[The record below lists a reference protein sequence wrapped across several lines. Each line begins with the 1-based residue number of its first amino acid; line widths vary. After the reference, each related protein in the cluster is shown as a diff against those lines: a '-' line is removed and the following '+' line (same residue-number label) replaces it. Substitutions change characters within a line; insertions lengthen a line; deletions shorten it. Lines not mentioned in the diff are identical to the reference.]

1 MKTTASP
8 TASALPNP
16 SPTPPRGRHH
26 PSSPL
31 GSAKGWWQRLWGGIT
46 ETQVAFA
53 SIGLAVILGIATS
66 AVIAGPGFLEGQ
78 SDIAAVLLILD
89 ALILLVLC
97 GLVLRQIM
105 RLIQR
110 RQRRRAGYQLHWRL
124 VILFSLITVLPALLV
139 MAFSVFVLDY
149 SLRGWFNNRIST
161 AVEES
166 VTIANAYLA
175 EHKQSVSGQILA
187 MANDINRE
195 APNLVGEQRRFNAY
209 LTNQARVRSLSEAL
223 VVDSTGR
230 VLARSDF
237 AYAISF
243 SNLDQVFFDAIR
255 QGDVAI
261 DSAETSNRIR
271 AGVRLNQFA
280 DAYLLVG
287 RFVDPTVLVA
297 VDKTQVAAS
306 AYQLLDIRQFDLQIS
321 FAVLFGLVSLLLL
334 LGSVWVGLN
343 FANAIVSPI
352 STIISTADQVRGGNL
367 AIRVG
372 TLKDEGEIGELAA
385 SFDKM
390 LDEIDRGRRQLLT
403 ANAQLDKRREFTE
416 AVLGGVSSGVIGI
429 DEHMRITLP
438 NRAAQ
443 SMLGLKPRQVS
454 GKPLAKVLPEFMP
467 LIELTSMF
475 AKRSVEHNIEIH
487 RKPLHLNLLARVT
500 RETIDGR
507 VAGYVITFD
516 DVSDLLT
523 AQRKAAW
530 ADVARRIAHEIRNPL
545 TPIQLAAEHLAGKHV
560 PTGGDE
566 KSNKRFA
573 TNIDTII
580 RQVGDIRRL
589 VDEFSA
595 FARMP
600 SPDLAEHDLLDI
612 IETQM
617 SLFSAAAKGIAI
629 TTDFGGHD
637 KIMLHCDDGM
647 VRQVI
652 TNLLQNAVD
661 AMREAN
667 SKSKKIKIVV
677 TISGQ
682 DAIVKIIDSGP
693 GFPSGIRSSKKRQQL
708 LDPYITHREKGS
720 GLGLAIVNKIMQDHS
735 GSISLHDA
743 SDDAS
748 KDDSEANPYLAEY
761 GGAMVVVVF
770 RLKPELVGKNKTTQ
784 HKRTQTQAQTHAKTQ
799 QKIGEVA

>member
-1 MKTTASP
+1 MKTATAN
-8 TASALPNP
+8 SALP
-16 SPTPPRGRHH
+16 SPPQ
-26 PSSPL
+26 
-31 GSAKGWWQRLWGGIT
+31 SALPWQRLWRGIT

-105 RLIQR
+105 RLIHR

-195 APNLVGEQRRFNAY
+195 AGNLIGEQRRFNAY

-287 RFVDPTVLVA
+287 RFVDPTVLLA

-372 TLKDEGEIGELAA
+372 ALKDKGEIGELAA

-390 LDEIDRGRRQLLT
+390 LDEIDRGRHQLLT

-429 DEHMRITLP
+429 DEEMRITLP

-454 GKPLAKVLPEFMP
+454 GKPLAKVLPEFVP

-545 TPIQLAAEHLAGKHV
+545 TPIQLAAEHLAGKL

-573 TNIDTII
+573 INIDTII

-600 SPDLAEHDLLDI
+600 SPDLAEHDLLNI

-667 SKSKKIKIVV
+667 SKNKKIKIVV
-677 TISGQ
+677 SISGQ

-693 GFPSGIRSSKKRQQL
+693 GFPVAQRSGKKRQQL

-735 GSISLHDA
+735 GTISLHDA
-743 SDDAS
+743 SDYANNDAS
-748 KDDSEANPYLAEY
+748 SDAKEANPYLAEY

-770 RLKPELVGKNKTTQ
+770 RLKPETVLAGKHKQTPAKSKVQ
-784 HKRTQTQAQTHAKTQ
+784 H
-799 QKIGEVA
+799 KIGEIA